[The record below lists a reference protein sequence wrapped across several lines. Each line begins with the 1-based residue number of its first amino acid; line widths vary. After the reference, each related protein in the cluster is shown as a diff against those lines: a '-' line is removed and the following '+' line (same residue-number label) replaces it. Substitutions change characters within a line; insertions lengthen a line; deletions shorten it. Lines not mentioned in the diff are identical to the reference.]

1 MSRVFATTSL
11 QNAWRAIQQVGQL
24 AWRATGCIPWVFQH
38 PAWIAG
44 PIESALVKAM
54 PLALVAG
61 TAIGIVI
68 WIHVRDALVR
78 VAGPG
83 AAMYL
88 PQGLALAVVVE
99 LAPLSA
105 GLMAAGRSGASVAA
119 ELAAMRVSEQLDAL
133 GVLGREPARVLVA
146 PRLVALMLALPLLT
160 GVIALAA
167 LVAAGLAESLSG
179 GLTSTRFW
187 EEAWRVIRLR
197 DLIPSLIK
205 TVVFGWLVGLMACYH
220 GIHAGEG
227 TEGVG
232 RAATSGVVGGIV
244 AVLLANVALV
254 KLIQSLLPG

>member
-1 MSRVFATTSL
+1 MAGFLDLEGLKTSF
-11 QNAWRAIQQVGQL
+11 IQVGRL
-24 AWRATGCIPWVFQH
+24 AWRSTLAIPGVFREPGWLTGPL
-38 PAWIAG
+38 
-44 PIESALVKAM
+44 ESTLIKAM
-54 PLALVAG
+54 PLAIVAG
-61 TAIGIVI
+61 SAIGTVV
-68 WIHVRDALVR
+68 WIHVRETLVR

-133 GVLGREPARVLVA
+133 GVLGKEPARALVA
-146 PRLVALMLALPLLT
+146 PRMVALMVALPLLT

-167 LVAAGLAESLSG
+167 LVSADLMESLSG

-187 EEAWRVIRLR
+187 EEAWRVVRLR
-197 DLIPSLIK
+197 DLLPSLSK
-205 TVVFGWLVGLMACYH
+205 TVVFGWLVALLACH
-220 GIHAGEG
+220 QGIHAGEG

-232 RAATSGVVGGIV
+232 RAATSGVVSGIV
-244 AVLLANVALV
+244 AVLLSNVVLV
-254 KLIQSLLPG
+254 KLIQFFLAS